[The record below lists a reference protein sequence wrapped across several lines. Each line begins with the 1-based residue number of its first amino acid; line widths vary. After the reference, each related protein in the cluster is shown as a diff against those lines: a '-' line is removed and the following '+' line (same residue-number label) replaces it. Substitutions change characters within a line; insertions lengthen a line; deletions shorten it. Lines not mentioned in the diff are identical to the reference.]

1 MPDELK
7 ERYFNWMYGIVIGPS
22 KASYRKLL
30 KRLNEISFTY
40 TLPMDSNREQDGID
54 LRYRFG
60 HANGV
65 SERII
70 VNALDIHDCS
80 VLEMMVALAIHCE
93 EDVMDDP
100 DAGNRTPKWFMD
112 MVGNLGLLGMDDT
125 HYNKEY
131 IDHRIDIFLN
141 RKYSPDGK
149 GGLFHLKRCHEDLTK
164 VQIWYQM
171 NWYLNE
177 ILGY

>member
-1 MPDELK
+1 
-7 ERYFNWMYGIVIGPS
+7 
-22 KASYRKLL
+22 
-30 KRLNEISFTY
+30 
-40 TLPMDSNREQDGID
+40 
-54 LRYRFG
+54 
-60 HANGV
+60 
-65 SERII
+65 
-70 VNALDIHDCS
+70 
-80 VLEMMVALAIHCE
+80 
-93 EDVMDDP
+93 MDDP

-112 MVGNLGLLGMDDT
+112 MIGNLGLLGMDDT

-131 IDHRIDIFLN
+131 VDHRIDIFLN